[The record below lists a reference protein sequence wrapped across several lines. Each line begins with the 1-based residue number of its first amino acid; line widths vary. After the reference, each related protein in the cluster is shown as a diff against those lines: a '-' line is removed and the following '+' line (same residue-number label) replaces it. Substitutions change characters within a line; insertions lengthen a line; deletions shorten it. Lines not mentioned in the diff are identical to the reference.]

1 MSSKDM
7 KTRKYVVIQ
16 ELPEGGYMDCVA
28 ICDTAVEAYGH
39 AYSCLCGGVADG
51 FRYEALRDKRITM
64 ADYREGENGMVMCRE
79 DLKTGETEE
88 IMTVLFYEDE
98 SQADEGE

>member
-1 MSSKDM
+1 M
-7 KTRKYVVIQ
+7 IQ

-39 AYSCLCGGVADG
+39 AYSYLCGGVADG
-51 FRYEALRDKRITM
+51 FRYEAIRDKRITT

-79 DLKTGETEE
+79 DIKTGEIEE
-88 IMTVLFYEDE
+88 IMTVLFYEEETQDE
-98 SQADEGE
+98 AEEQKGKAKEL

>member
-1 MSSKDM
+1 M

-39 AYSCLCGGVADG
+39 AYSCLCGLCGGLLADG
-51 FRYEALRDKRITM
+51 FRYEDIRDKRITM

-79 DLKTGETEE
+79 DLKTGEIEE